1 MAYVACFM
9 LGVLVTVGIEYGL
22 FRHATHDD
30 DISRD

>member
-1 MAYVACFM
+1 MDNVLFFM

-22 FRHATHDD
+22 FRHATRDE